1 MIYYALESK
10 RTNGYKYYYF
20 QERINAGVGNV
31 KVTDDPD
38 ESLAFHHIK
47 DAREFL
53 ENNPDLAERFDVVG
67 ISGKTPKFYEP
78 ET

>member
-20 QERINAGVGNV
+20 QEQIDDDV

>member
-20 QERINAGVGNV
+20 QEQIDEGDV

-47 DAREFL
+47 DARKFL

>member
-20 QERINAGVGNV
+20 QERIDDDV